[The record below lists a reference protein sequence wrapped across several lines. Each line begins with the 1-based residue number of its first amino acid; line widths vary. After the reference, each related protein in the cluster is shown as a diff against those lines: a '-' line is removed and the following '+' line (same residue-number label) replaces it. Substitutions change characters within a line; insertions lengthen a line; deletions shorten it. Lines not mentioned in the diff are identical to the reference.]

1 MTVIASFNINTC
13 PILLGD
19 LLISGN
25 ENLQSFLNVPTIGEI
40 TKIFPKGSG
49 FVPTGLRQKIAILN
63 ENLALAWAGARISA
77 QIIISNLLKEAQKKA
92 NWKLGDLSYFFTD
105 YDKEHAN
112 NVGIVGYSN
121 DGKGIFSFGYGAN
134 QIKYHSE
141 KYGLVRLCGSGATS
155 LKSYLDNFNIPPA
168 SRTTN
173 PLETAVGNTLAI
185 TTYMT
190 GLEKTTGSNL
200 IEYYGGGFEILSFV
214 RRTFRKIDDITYL
227 IWVGRQ
233 MSDLSWRLSLPETCI
248 KYYYQDDILLIKKA
262 EFKAQPTGTLTSV
275 NKAVYIVA
283 PIYRNVDNVVLKNIN
298 LSSFNSRFICSF
310 IILYCVDGSVQVL
323 NRINYSSE
331 RTHLIRF
338 KDDTGEILQ
347 VDIHSDFIKSIF
359 EGAMP
364 TRQCSRSLAAPADFC
379 VD

>member
-1 MTVIASFNINTC
+1 MTIIASFNINTC

-25 ENLQSFLNVPTIGEI
+25 ENLQSSLNVPTIGEI
-40 TKIFPKGSG
+40 TEIFPKGSG
-49 FVPTGLRQKIAILN
+49 FVPTGLRQKIAVLN
-63 ENLALAWAGARISA
+63 DNLALAWAGTRISA
-77 QIIISNLLKEAQKKA
+77 QIIIRDLLKEAQKKT
-92 NWKLGDLSYFFTD
+92 NWKFDDLSYFFAD
-105 YDKEHAN
+105 YDKEHGN
-112 NVGIVGYSN
+112 NVSIVGYSN

-141 KYGLVRLCGSGATS
+141 KYGLVRLCGSGAAS
-155 LKSYLDNFNIPPA
+155 LKSYLDNFNIPSA
-168 SRTTN
+168 TRTTN

-190 GLEKTTGSNL
+190 GLEKATGSNL

-214 RRTFRKIDDITYL
+214 RRKFKKIDDITYL

-248 KYYYQDDILLIKKA
+248 KFYYQDDILLIKKV
-262 EFKAQPTGTLTSV
+262 EFKAQPDGTLTSV
-275 NKAVYIVA
+275 DKAVYIVA
-283 PIYRNVDNVVLKNIN
+283 PIYRNVNDVILKNLK

-310 IILYCVDGSVQVL
+310 VILYSVDGSVQVL

-331 RTHLIRF
+331 QTHPIRF
-338 KDDTGEILQ
+338 KEDNGELLQ
-347 VDIHSDFIKSIF
+347 VDIHSDFVKSIF
-359 EGAMP
+359 EGARP
-364 TRQCSRSLAAPADFC
+364 NN
-379 VD
+379 